1 MGPAYTYANVISEI
15 VTCSPDRSVDIGAL
29 IIKRLKKINELLN
42 SRS

>member
-1 MGPAYTYANVISEI
+1 VISEI

-29 IIKRLKKINELLN
+29 ITKRLKKINELLN